1 MDSYSSVV
9 GVGGGLDG
17 QEQMYAA
24 LFEQGHDFVLLVEPE
39 GFVVATNEST
49 LDLVDAD
56 RTDVLMKRL
65 WNTPWFRESAQECQ
79 IREDFQRAV
88 GGQSV
93 RRTIS
98 IGAEDT
104 RTILNTVVHPITD
117 QWGTVEYL
125 MITGVEIT
133 DIQRQI
139 SELEEENEYL
149 EEFVRAATHD
159 IRHLLAV
166 AGGHIEL
173 AADETDSPA
182 LDSANDSLGRAETLI
197 DDLSSLVSERRL
209 IGDRSTQKLAII
221 AKEAWHNVA
230 TANASLSIESSTQLA
245 VDKSRL
251 IELFENLY
259 RNAVEHAGEEVAVR
273 VGTFDDGFYVADDGP
288 GLPDLRGEDPF
299 EPGVTTAD
307 QGTGFGLSIVR
318 TIAAAHGWE
327 VKATTATDGGARFD
341 IRTETRTE

>member
-1 MDSYSSVV
+1 M
-9 GVGGGLDG
+9 GGYHRLGKLDTVTEK
-17 QEQMYAA
+17 QDQMYAA
-24 LFEQGHDFVLLVEPE
+24 LFEQGHDFALLVEPE
-39 GFVVATNEST
+39 GFVVAANDAALE
-49 LDLVDAD
+49 LVEAD
-56 RTDVLMKRL
+56 RADVLMKRL
-65 WNTPWFRESAQECQ
+65 WNTPWLQQSAQECQ
-79 IREDFQRAV
+79 VREDFQRAV

-93 RRTIS
+93 RRTIR
-98 IGAEDT
+98 IGT
-104 RTILNTVVHPITD
+104 GQSQTILNTVVHPITD
-117 QWGTVEYL
+117 QWGSVDYL
-125 MITGVEIT
+125 MITGIEIT

-139 SELEEENEYL
+139 AELEEENEYL

-173 AADETDSPA
+173 ATDETDADA
-182 LDSANDSLGRAETLI
+182 LGAAKDALERAETLI
-197 DDLSSLVSERRL
+197 DDLSSLASERQL

-251 IELFENLY
+251 VELFENLY
-259 RNAVEHAGEEVAVR
+259 RNAVEHAGDGVTVR
-273 VGTFDDGFYVADDGP
+273 VGTFEDGFYVADDGP
-288 GLPDLRGEDPF
+288 GLPDFGAEDPF

-318 TIAAAHGWE
+318 TIAAAHGWD
-327 VKATTATDGGARFD
+327 VRATAADDGGARFE
-341 IRTETRTE
+341 ILTETQAT